1 MNSVLLSLNFNSKA
15 NLQKLGRKR
24 VLLLLI
30 SLFCVLVLSSFF
42 IISAFDGISFF
53 ATGKPD
59 EIVSNETELKDAIL
73 AATEPIVIAFDSDI
87 ILTDSLV
94 IPPDRDVTLTS
105 VGDEFWAL
113 IGVNGQ
119 DTISVGVF
127 GVLRL
132 DGIVVTHVG
141 DDGGRG
147 VSVTDGGALF
157 MLNGVI
163 SGNTVDYSLGGGVL
177 VHSGGSFS
185 MSGGEIIDNVGY
197 DGGGVCSD
205 GSFVM
210 SGGVIANNV
219 ARNGGGGVWCWWSS
233 DMVSNATGVPVEYG
247 FDFDRFDG
255 SFVMSGGVIANN
267 SAILGGGVLVASS
280 IGCLDVF
287 VMSGGVIA
295 NNTASNGGGVF
306 VSGAGVFVVDG
317 GEISGNTALYYGGG
331 VCVSE
336 CLFDNGTIVGFESL
350 FVGKGVVFL
359 NNSAGEAYSRDSLHD
374 EVYVVQIKCTVWSV
388 PFTQGY
394 NNYDISYTRG
404 TPLVD

>member
-1 MNSVLLSLNFNSKA
+1 
-15 NLQKLGRKR
+15 
-24 VLLLLI
+24 
-30 SLFCVLVLSSFF
+30 LFCVLVLSSFF

-59 EIVSNETELKDAIL
+59 EIVSNETELKGAIL

-177 VHSGGSFS
+177 VHSGGSFM

-197 DGGGVCSD
+197 DGGGVCS
-205 GSFVM
+205 
-210 SGGVIANNV
+210 
-219 ARNGGGGVWCWWSS
+219 
-233 DMVSNATGVPVEYG
+233 
-247 FDFDRFDG
+247 DG